1 MLKVI
6 YLFLMLMVIYLL
18 IYFLLK
24 HLERKVIHSLS
35 EIVHFLALERH
46 SNLICVFL
54 PTTETVKT
62 ICRSDVNHV
71 QNKHIS
77 SFQKRTHQCNMWKK
91 IGRTEDI
98 RPVSLNWTFREKRIE
113 PEGTEFI
120 LKDVRLLRGDK
131 KTENIMCNP

>member
-1 MLKVI
+1 
-6 YLFLMLMVIYLL
+6 
-18 IYFLLK
+18 
-24 HLERKVIHSLS
+24 
-35 EIVHFLALERH
+35 
-46 SNLICVFL
+46 
-54 PTTETVKT
+54 
-62 ICRSDVNHV
+62 
-71 QNKHIS
+71 
-77 SFQKRTHQCNMWKK
+77 MWKK